1 MITSWSESRKFHFMA
16 LGNGSNLSD
25 FSGDDKIINNSL
37 SMKILVR
44 TTDNNLNFSDHISNI
59 CKTSNQKLNA
69 LFRVSAN
76 VNSYK
81 CILLINSFIKS
92 YFSYCSLI

>member
-1 MITSWSESRKFHFMA
+1 
-16 LGNGSNLSD
+16 
-25 FSGDDKIINNSL
+25 
-37 SMKILVR
+37 MKILAR
-44 TTDNNLNFSDHISNI
+44 TTDNNLNFSDHISII
-59 CKTSNQKLNA
+59 CKNSNQKLNA

-81 CILLINSFIKS
+81 CILLINSFIKC